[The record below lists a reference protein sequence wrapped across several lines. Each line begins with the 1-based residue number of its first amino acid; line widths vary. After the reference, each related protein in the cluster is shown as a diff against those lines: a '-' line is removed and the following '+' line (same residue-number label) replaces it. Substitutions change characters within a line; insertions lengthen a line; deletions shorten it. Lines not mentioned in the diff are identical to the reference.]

1 MRNLSLFAL
10 LLGATALAA
19 GCDGKGSVVDVD
31 ATGAVS
37 GAVYRDLNGNGVPD
51 SPTDQPFR
59 NVEVRLVSPGSGA
72 VVARATTD
80 TAGSYTIRDVPVGR
94 YQVTVDPARLGD
106 SLQATLL
113 RDVTVV
119 PDSTVTAVVPVSFPR
134 VTVAEAR
141 ALPTGRR
148 VFVEG
153 LVVAAY
159 LDTAHLASG
168 GRALRVTRLQSP
180 SSIDLG
186 NLPGDSVRVLGTTG
200 RFRGQPILDNAT
212 LFVITSIIS
221 LPAPSVLSTAAAA
234 AGGGGTL
241 DAVQVQV
248 RSVTLVDTVNSE
260 GRSFLRL
267 DDGSGPVD
275 VHIGSGIAFAN
286 SRFIPG
292 LVVNLTGVVVP
303 GTPEG
308 RWWLRPN
315 TSTSLEVVGENSPF
329 RPAAPSGVTAVR
341 IPGGVR
347 VNWSDNS
354 ANETEFRIERRGG
367 NVNSPVEIAR
377 VGAGVREYVDIA
389 IAPNTAYGYQVRA
402 CNNNVCSAPSPEAVV
417 PPVVTP

>member
-1 MRNLSLFAL
+1 MRNLSLSAL
-10 LLGATALAA
+10 LLGAAALVA
-19 GCDGKGSVVDVD
+19 GCDSDGSVLEVD

-37 GAVYRDLNGNGVPD
+37 GGVYRDLNGNGIPD

-80 TAGSYTIRDVPVGR
+80 TAGLYTIRDVPVGR
-94 YQVTVDPARLGD
+94 YQVTIDPARLGD
-106 SLQATLL
+106 SLQAALL

-119 PDSTVTAVVPVSFPR
+119 PDSTVSATVPVSFPR
-134 VTVAEAR
+134 MTVAEAR
-141 ALPTGRR
+141 ALPAGRR

-159 LDTAHLASG
+159 GDTAHLASG
-168 GRALRVTRLQSP
+168 GRAIRATRLQSP

-212 LFVITSIIS
+212 LFVLSSIIS
-221 LPAPSVLSTAAAA
+221 LPAPSVVSTATAA

-241 DAVQVQV
+241 DGVQLQV
-248 RSVTLVDTVNSE
+248 RNVTLVDTVNAE

-275 VHIGSGIAFAN
+275 VHVGGGIAFGS

-292 LVVNLTGVVVP
+292 LVVNFTGVLVP
-303 GTPEG
+303 GTTDG
-308 RWWLRPN
+308 SWWLRPN
-315 TSTSLEVVGENSPF
+315 TGTSLEVVGENSPF
-329 RPAAPSGVTAVR
+329 RPAAPSGVAAVR
-341 IPGGVR
+341 VPGGVR
-347 VNWSDNS
+347 VTWADNS
-354 ANETEFRIERRGG
+354 ANETGFRIERRGG
-367 NVNSPVEIAR
+367 SASSPVEIAS
-377 VGAGVREYVDIA
+377 VGAGVREFVDIS
-389 IAPNTAYGYQVRA
+389 IAPNTAYAYQVRA
-402 CNNNVCSAPSPEAVV
+402 CNNKVCSAPSPEAVV
-417 PPVVTP
+417 PPT

>member
-1 MRNLSLFAL
+1 MRNLLLSTL
-10 LLGATALAA
+10 LLGAAALLA
-19 GCDGKGSVVDVD
+19 GCESKGNVLEVN
-31 ATGAVS
+31 ATGTVA
-37 GAVYRDLNGNGVPD
+37 GGVYRDLNGNGLLD
-51 SPTDQPFR
+51 ASTDQPFR
-59 NVEVRLVSPGSGA
+59 NLEVRLVTPGSGA
-72 VVARATTD
+72 VVARGVTD
-80 TAGSYTIRDVPVGR
+80 TAGVYRIRDVPSGR
-94 YQVTVDPARLGD
+94 YQVSVDPARLGD
-106 SLQATLL
+106 SLQAAPLPEI
-113 RDVTVV
+113 TVV
-119 PDSTVTAVVPVSFPR
+119 PDSTVTVTVPVSFPR
-134 VTVAEAR
+134 LTVAEAR
-141 ALPTGRR
+141 AVPAGRR

-159 LDTAHLASG
+159 GDTAHVSSG
-168 GRALRVTRLQSP
+168 GRAIRATRLQSP

-212 LFVITSIIS
+212 LFVLTSIIS
-221 LPAPSVLSTAAAA
+221 LPAPSVLTTSAAAA
-234 AGGGGTL
+234 AGGGTL
-241 DAVQVQV
+241 DGVQVQV
-248 RSVTLVDTVNSE
+248 RNVTLVDTVNAE

-315 TSTSLEVVGENSPF
+315 TNTSLEVVGENSPF

-341 IPGGVR
+341 VPGGAR
-347 VNWSDNS
+347 ITWSDNS

-367 NVNSPVEIAR
+367 AVNSPVEIAR
-377 VGAGVREYVDIA
+377 VGAGVREYVDIS

-417 PPVVTP
+417 PPTVTP